1 MDSVSDKQG
10 ITNPAAF
17 IPFIASLSLPLGAAV
32 ITFAALVS
40 VSILFGNIILLST
53 EMRVYQGHL

>member
-17 IPFIASLSLPLGAAV
+17 IPLIGSLSLPLGAAV
-32 ITFAALVS
+32 ITFMALVS
-40 VSILFGNIILLST
+40 VSIFHASKPDMG
-53 EMRVYQGHL
+53 VA